1 MEELKRMEEILTLLK
16 LKGAKKVAKE
26 LINTFG
32 TVEDVLSNNIGDLG
46 YVEEYKAL
54 SRLCVINK
62 ELYKDKVKNMAID
75 IKGKNDIISFMNN
88 EFKKLIRAE
97 IAYEVKENF
106 LLVML
111 DSNSTITKI
120 INKFQGTINKS
131 SIYPREIIKEINEFD
146 FEYAWDNKKMI
157 LNEITKDKCKSV
169 ILVHNHPSGNT
180 RPSPSDFDVT
190 KTLRELFDMVDV
202 TLLDHI
208 IITKNSYYSFRE
220 EGVL

>member
-1 MEELKRMEEILTLLK
+1 MEELKRMEEILALLK

-62 ELYKDKVKNMAID
+62 ELYKDKVRNMAID

-157 LNEITKDKCKSV
+157 LNEITKDKCKAV
-169 ILVHNHPSGNT
+169 VLVHNHPSGNT
-180 RPSPSDFDVT
+180 RPSQSDFDVT
-190 KTLRELFDMVDV
+190 KTLGELFDMVDV

-220 EGVL
+220 EGIL

>member
-62 ELYKDKVKNMAID
+62 ELYKDKVRNMAIE

-157 LNEITKDKCKSV
+157 LNEITKDKCKAV
-169 ILVHNHPSGNT
+169 VLVHNHPSGNT
-180 RPSPSDFDVT
+180 RPSQSDFDVT

-220 EGVL
+220 EGIL